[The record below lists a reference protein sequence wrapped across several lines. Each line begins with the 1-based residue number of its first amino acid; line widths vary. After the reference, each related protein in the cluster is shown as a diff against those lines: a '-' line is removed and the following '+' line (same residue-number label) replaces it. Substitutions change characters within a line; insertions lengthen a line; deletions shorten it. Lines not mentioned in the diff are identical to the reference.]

1 MIWVVNLSKKIAMF
15 VVRQHNKDVCNVDHK
30 IEGISQEINILRELK
45 AELVKKEKE
54 LEQQRLEGCENKLNE
69 DIVIN
74 IEEDV
79 VINIEERR
87 IIKEN

>member
-1 MIWVVNLSKKIAMF
+1 MIWIDRLSEKIAIF
-15 VVRQHNKDVCNVDHK
+15 VVHQHNKDLCNVDHK
-30 IEGISQEINILRELK
+30 IEGISQEIDILRELK

-54 LEQQRLEGCENKLNE
+54 LEQQRLEGYEDKLNE
-69 DIVIN
+69 
-74 IEEDV
+74 EEDV